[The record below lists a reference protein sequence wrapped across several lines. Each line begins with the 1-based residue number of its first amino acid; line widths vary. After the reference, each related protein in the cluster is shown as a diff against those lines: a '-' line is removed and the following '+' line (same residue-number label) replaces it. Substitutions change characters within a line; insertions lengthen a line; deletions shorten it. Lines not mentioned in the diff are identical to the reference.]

1 MINDRNKNENKEWEY
16 AMKDYKWGRALCVCF
31 LYGWLE
37 NCVCARQNQWEQ
49 VWLENHNSLT
59 PSFRSSRY
67 TQLLYL
73 NHLYHHTHTHTHR
86 LFRSSQSER
95 KEAGEVE
102 EGGEGVQERGVLGS
116 QSIEL
121 SRDSTLFA
129 DILTDRGE
137 AVTSGG
143 REKGRRS
150 QTCTHTCVWHQYQV
164 CVINALLYVISR
176 RQLRFYGCY

>member
-1 MINDRNKNENKEWEY
+1 MEQ
-16 AMKDYKWGRALCVCF
+16 CVCF
-31 LYGWLE
+31 YIGWLD
-37 NCVCARQNQWEQ
+37 NCVCARQNQWER

-73 NHLYHHTHTHTHR
+73 NHLHHHTHTHTHTDC
-86 LFRSSQSER
+86 SEAASKRGR
-95 KEAGEVE
+95 KQGKWKRGE
-102 EGGEGVQERGVLGS
+102 QERGLLGA

-129 DILTDRGE
+129 DVLTDRGE

-143 REKGRRS
+143 ERKAGAHRRAH
-150 QTCTHTCVWHQYQV
+150 THACDTRIRCV
-164 CVINALLYVISR
+164 S
-176 RQLRFYGCY
+176 